1 MSLLNAQLPD
11 DVIRFILLE
20 LKTYD
25 QMALS
30 VTNKRLNKL
39 CNTFYIQIL
48 SKTLQYKTIA
58 CHKNATYIIKNNQLY
73 KILDNTYQLIHL
85 PENDKPVYI
94 TSFKCYSLLILTK
107 LNKLYLM
114 NDQNEFKELKT
125 PRGQIKLI
133 TQGRAGER
141 EFYVITNDGLYQ
153 CHPLTEK
160 IKKININEEKLLS
173 MVIGDYDYIVMT
185 TKGVWQ
191 CQHHIEKLKYINI
204 DDINDVLSISLNHG
218 YSFYLTTTGLYKNG
232 WVCEQF
238 KLNLHQV
245 KAMASSSFE
254 TLFLTCH
261 GLVYRYKDFL
271 LSQVSFDHPIINMI
285 EDNDIIIFI
294 DNQQNYFRL
303 DTTYKGNTSLYQ
315 LTSIHVHHIL

>member
-1 MSLLNAQLPD
+1 MSLPD
-11 DVIRFILLE
+11 DVIYLILNE

-30 VTNKRLNKL
+30 VTNKRLNQL

-58 CHKNATYIIKNNQLY
+58 CHKNATWIIKNNQLY

-85 PENDKPVYI
+85 PDNDTPVYI

-125 PRGQIKLI
+125 PRGQIKFI

-141 EFYVITNDGLYQ
+141 EFYVITNEGLYQ
-153 CHPLTEK
+153 CHPTREN
-160 IKKININEEKLLS
+160 IKKININEEKPLS
-173 MVIGDYDYIVMT
+173 MVVGDYDYIVMT

-204 DDINDVLSISLNHG
+204 DDINDLLSISYNHAQ
-218 YSFYLTTTGLYKNG
+218 SFYLTTTGLYTKG
-232 WVCEQF
+232 WHYKQF
-238 KLNLHQV
+238 KLNLVV
-245 KAMASSSFE
+245 KAMVSSSYE
-254 TLFLTCH
+254 TLFLTVD
-261 GLVYRYKDFL
+261 GFVYKFKHDL
-271 LSQVSFDHPIINMI
+271 LLNQVSFDHPIITMI
-285 EDNDIIIFI
+285 EDNHIIIFV

-303 DTTYKGNTSLYQ
+303 DTSYKGNTSLYQ
-315 LTSIHVHHIL
+315 LTSINIHQIL